1 MNTDT
6 TDKNALR
13 ARAQDAAKRF
23 CTARRP
29 VVIEFAGVPK
39 AGKTTVLTH
48 VHTFL
53 KRCGFRVETVVERA
67 SVCPIKDKKHFNFNV
82 WTACTTLAQIL
93 EKTQAPPRADDPD
106 VLLLDRGLFDA
117 VNWFAVMEHIGRI
130 NTAEREIVD
139 RFLLMEDWSQ
149 RITGVVVMTTSPAEA
164 LKREQGYLPVPNATG
179 RSIMNPEVL
188 PNVLATVKATT
199 ERLKEHFR
207 VFEIDTSDHDPGRTI
222 EHVASFAVTLI
233 EEHLDEQILFLN
245 AGALE
250 SRFGSDVWVGTDEA
264 HRLIELFSSDGA
276 FKSRNTVEADQTAV
290 QALPVVVVRN
300 QSGHVLQLK
309 RRERRRDN
317 PLHDKIVIWAGGHVR
332 VEDRDNGA
340 SIIQCAKRELKEEL
354 RLSVDE
360 QDLTILGAVWT
371 RASDRTRRHLALVYE
386 WRAPTDD
393 VAVALSAAEFY
404 ERRGT
409 SLSGSFVKAQD
420 LATNIDDGLVS
431 EPWSV
436 EIARNLLPEVSRH
449 LARPTML

>member
-6 TDKNALR
+6 TDRNALR
-13 ARAQDAAKRF
+13 SRAQDASNRF

-39 AGKTTVLTH
+39 AGKTTVLAH

-67 SVCPIKDKKHFNFNV
+67 SVCPVKDKKHFNFNV

-106 VLLLDRGLFDA
+106 VLFLDRGLFDA

-130 NTAEREIVD
+130 STAERRIID
-139 RFLLMEDWSQ
+139 QFLLMEDWSQ

-164 LKREQGYLPVPNATG
+164 LKREQGYLPVPDAMG

-188 PNVLATVKATT
+188 PNVLKTVQATT
-199 ERLKEHFR
+199 NRLKEHFR
-207 VFEIDTSDHDPGRTI
+207 VFEIDTSDHDLGHTI
-222 EHVASFAVTLI
+222 EHVASFVVTLI
-233 EEHLDEQILFLN
+233 EQHLDEQILFVS
-245 AGALE
+245 AE
-250 SRFGSDVWVGTDEA
+250 SLKFRFGSDVWVGMDEA
-264 HRLIELFSSDGA
+264 RRLIELFSSDGA
-276 FKSRNTVEADQTAV
+276 FKSRNAVETDQTAV

-300 QSGHVLQLK
+300 QSGHILQLK

-340 SIIQCAKRELKEEL
+340 SIIQE
-354 RLSVDE
+354 S
-360 QDLTILGAVWT
+360 
-371 RASDRTRRHLALVYE
+371 
-386 WRAPTDD
+386 
-393 VAVALSAAEFY
+393 
-404 ERRGT
+404 
-409 SLSGSFVKAQD
+409 
-420 LATNIDDGLVS
+420 
-431 EPWSV
+431 
-436 EIARNLLPEVSRH
+436 
-449 LARPTML
+449 